1 MPTSN
6 QFLEED
12 YSSGFEIEGVNIK
25 QTVSES
31 FNPFSGVDIDTNSFQ
46 NTEQSL
52 RDSNDDGRIPLGCFV
67 FNEDNIFSDDFSIQF
82 RDEKFNPI
90 PKQNLIVN
98 GSGKGV
104 QSRWTKP
111 NISIGAYN
119 NNVDGNESSWM
130 NDYSI
135 TPYIPTGTWGY
146 CTYDAILKEN
156 KVREPA
162 LYTGSNLNQ
171 NAFEDYDIGEMHLLS
186 FEQTDFTAQEKFGNN
201 RQPDHHRTTGS
212 VGWFPYFFD
221 YVGTLARPQA
231 HLDLI
236 KKGYRQATLNSGVWS
251 YTDLNQGKMGLGRN
265 YEENTKRD
273 SYSYNV
279 HKNDADEF
287 FHRLFEDNY
296 VLGIINNGGGMIPTK
311 VRPVGWDSGI
321 GTPSVVEIP
330 NVAKWIITDEAY
342 SYGKCLEF
350 LSTNFDV
357 AEYWSER
364 RTGRKDLNRT
374 EGWDWDDAG
383 YFPDGITNN
392 QHRSLNQVCDV
403 NHQGINQHTVFE
415 IKFKMKTDSRFYN
428 TGDSFPAVELSMHS
442 SDGTIG
448 DPKRTYDRVSSVTNN
463 YGYYQTTGYWPQGE
477 FNSQRYNDDLNSPNK
492 VHKRYSGF
500 GSMGR
505 FQNTELDTWEEFSY
519 TFSSGRWFHYWSTRS
534 NRNLYFMVQAA
545 GRFLGRVLLDD
556 FEVIESYDFIP
567 DCDVRKKISVGNY
580 GKGDLTKYYDRE
592 LQPQEYK
599 DTQGPLEAQFYFY
612 PTYRTEKTFDVSRTP
627 MYRDFK
633 QGLFYIYDVD
643 WGDGS
648 PREFTSEP
656 EQLDEEKALYHLY
669 KKSGVF
675 EIRGTM
681 IRMKPDKHGKIPI
694 GLAKN
699 KKFRLRI
706 NINEGTAEDFEFFG
720 SDGFS
725 FIPFKNTTPVI
736 GGVSKQSSYYKVI
749 KRQLGFIGDIEVTVP
764 FKYDGDKFK
773 TELALS
779 RADSSFDDSLEL
791 LSAYKQERTNSDGD
805 IIFNGLNSNTEEL
818 GKGLGDSDVTCI
830 KYYNE
835 PKSIWEMFGF
845 NENDLNIGI
854 PNHRRYWKNIIPDG
868 YSIFNRQGI
877 STNGDIDI
885 YSEQDWMDVDN
896 DGVPDYYYPVL
907 PKYGADGRFLLTA
920 DEDGNPI
927 NGVYPITTTD
937 AGDFSIT
944 EEKKPFPL
952 EAPIT
957 AEFEKN
963 QNLRINIVNE
973 KLDTNVFEDLSGN
986 QNIGFGIFDYT
997 PKFDIKTLAPK
1008 KIKRM
1013 KLTKTSTNNGAF

>member
-1 MPTSN
+1 MPSVN

-67 FNEDNIFSDDFSIQF
+67 FNEDNIFSDDFPIQF

-104 QSRWTKP
+104 QSKWTKP
-111 NISIGAYN
+111 FGSGYPTPDID
-119 NNVDGNESSWM
+119 V
-130 NDYSI
+130 
-135 TPYIPTGTWGY
+135 TPYLPIGTWGY
-146 CTYDAILKEN
+146 CTYDAVLEEN
-156 KVREPA
+156 KVRNSD
-162 LYTGSNLNQ
+162 LYQNSNLSQ
-171 NAFEDYDIGEMHLLS
+171 NRFEDYDIGETHLLS

-201 RQPDHHRTTGS
+201 RQPDNHRTTGS
-212 VGWFPYFFD
+212 SGWFPYFFD
-221 YVGTLARPQA
+221 YDGSLARPQV
-231 HLDLI
+231 HLDMI
-236 KKGYRQATLNSGVWS
+236 KKGYKNFLAPNLEKDPGELGQ
-251 YTDLNQGKMGLGRN
+251 GRN
-265 YEENTKRD
+265 YESQSKNSEYSRTSHITDMDEFVHRLCRD
-273 SYSYNV
+273 S
-279 HKNDADEF
+279 HPTTGERA
-287 FHRLFEDNY
+287 L
-296 VLGIINNGGGMIPTK
+296 LNGELIPTTA
-311 VRPVGWDSGI
+311 RTTGWTGQPI
-321 GTPSVVEIP
+321 YQVELP
-330 NVAKWIITDEAY
+330 NIAKWIITDEAY
-342 SYGKCLEF
+342 SHGKCLEF
-350 LSTNFDV
+350 FATNTTNQQYQAADGNNTNYSGF
-357 AEYWSER
+357 YWYNS
-364 RTGRKDLNRT
+364 
-374 EGWDWDDAG
+374 
-383 YFPDGITNN
+383 PDGINHN
-392 QHRSLNQVCDV
+392 QCRSLNQVCDV

-428 TGDSFPAVELSMHS
+428 TGDSFPAVELSMAD
-442 SDGTIG
+442 SDGIIS
-448 DPKRTYDRVSSVTNN
+448 DPKRTHDRVSSATNN
-463 YGYYQTTGYWPQGE
+463 YGYYQAFGYWPQGE
-477 FNSQRYNDDLNSPNK
+477 FNSQRYNDDLNDDNRPK
-492 VHKRYSGF
+492 KKFSGF

-534 NRNLYFMVQAA
+534 NRNIYFMVQAA

-556 FEVIESYDFIP
+556 FELIESYDFIP

-592 LQPQEYK
+592 LQPEEYK

-681 IRMKPDKHGKIPI
+681 IRMKPDKHGKAPI

-725 FIPFKNTTPVI
+725 FIPFKNTTPII
-736 GGVSKQSSYYKVI
+736 GGISKQSSYYKVI

-907 PKYGADGRFLLTA
+907 PKYGADGRFLLTV
-920 DEDGNPI
+920 DENGNPI

-937 AGDFSIT
+937 GGDFSIT

-957 AEFEKN
+957 DEFEKN
-963 QNLRINIVNE
+963 QNLKINIVNE

-986 QNIGFGIFDYT
+986 QNIGFGIFDYA